1 MTHSTTGADR
11 ADPTARALRL
21 LGLLQSRRS
30 WSGAELAERLGVTTR
45 TVRRDVERLRD
56 LGYPV
61 SGGPGVA
68 GGYRLASGGALPPL
82 MLDDEQAVAVAVSLG
97 LGAGEGVHGVAEA
110 ALRTLTTFDQVLP
123 PRLRERVEAIR
134 SATVTL
140 IRPGTRSDAELIDP
154 DLLLE
159 LARAVR
165 DGVRVRLDYVDR
177 DGAGS
182 ERDTE
187 PYRLVTTGRRWY
199 LLAWDRDRDD
209 WRTFRLDRIRRAQPS
224 TLRFARRE
232 EPDAAAHLERSL
244 TQWPYRHVGRVR
256 LTASAAQARTVLSP
270 MVATVTA
277 IDEHHCLVEAG
288 ADRVEALAW
297 YLAQAALR
305 LDVELVVLEPPELA
319 ETLVRLGERLRAFG
333 LSSRASSAAR

>member
-1 MTHSTTGADR
+1 MTTSTDR

-21 LGLLQSRRS
+21 LGLLQTRRS

-61 SGGPGVA
+61 SGGSGVA
-68 GGYRLASGGALPPL
+68 GGYRLATGGALPPL

-134 SATVTL
+134 SATVSLTP
-140 IRPGTRSDAELIDP
+140 PGSRHDELIDP
-154 DLLLE
+154 DLLLD
-159 LARAVR
+159 LARSVR

-177 DGAGS
+177 DGAAS

-199 LLAWDRDRDD
+199 LFAWDRDRED
-209 WRTFRLDRIRRAQPS
+209 WRTFRLDRIRRARAG

-256 LTASAAQARTVLSP
+256 LAASASRARTVLPP

-277 IDEHHCLVEAG
+277 IDEHCCLVEAG
-288 ADRVEALAW
+288 ADRLEALAW

-319 ETLVRLGERLRAFG
+319 ETLLQLGERLRRFG
-333 LSSRASSAAR
+333 LSRPASSGAR